1 MKMSDETTSI
11 VKALIKVQS
20 SLEPIKKDKAN
31 EFASSKYATLDAIL
45 EVVLPILSTNEIFMT
60 QEPKTEIQENGS
72 VYIGVTTTLFHSS
85 GEFFEYETLWFQLE
99 KGAKMN
105 MAQSSGSVITYI
117 KRYSISAVLG
127 ISTDEDKDG
136 IQPVSGPP
144 KRNHSQ
150 QNFQQQ
156 QKNTQPTQ
164 SDNQKEI
171 ETLIAKYRT
180 YLLENNRDLN
190 ELNQYII
197 KKENV
202 ARIEQVDRV
211 RIMGYYKAFTMKQ
224 KETNE
229 TIAKQP
235 AQESAKQPVQTE
247 LDGIRWG
254 QRK

>member
-1 MKMSDETTSI
+1 MDKLRT
-11 VKALIKVQS
+11 KL
-20 SLEPIKKDKAN
+20 KK
-31 EFASSKYATLDAIL
+31 
-45 EVVLPILSTNEIFMT
+45 
-60 QEPKTEIQENGS
+60 
-72 VYIGVTTTLFHSS
+72 
-85 GEFFEYETLWFQLE
+85 
-99 KGAKMN
+99 
-105 MAQSSGSVITYI
+105 
-117 KRYSISAVLG
+117 R
-127 ISTDEDKDG
+127 
-136 IQPVSGPP
+136 
-144 KRNHSQ
+144 
-150 QNFQQQ
+150 

-211 RIMGYYKAFTMKQ
+211 RVMGYYKAFVMKQ

>member
-1 MKMSDETTSI
+1 MKMSEGVDELFNGMFLLKS
-11 VKALIKVQS
+11 KLKQPKFDS
-20 SLEPIKKDKAN
+20 SVDYRTKKGDRTKF
-31 EFASSKYATLDAIL
+31 EYATLKAIEEAIRKAAQTSESGIDFQQ
-45 EVVLPILSTNEIFMT
+45 EVINENNNLSVNTIIYHKSGQWVLHGPFTFPTSGQNPQGLGSLST
-60 QEPKTEIQENGS
+60 
-72 VYIGVTTTLFHSS
+72 Y
-85 GEFFEYETLWFQLE
+85 
-99 KGAKMN
+99 AR
-105 MAQSSGSVITYI
+105 
-117 KRYSISAVLG
+117 RYALSAAFG
-127 ISTDEDKDG
+127 IAADKDDDG
-136 IQPVSGPP
+136 QAANETQ
-144 KRNHSQ
+144 KER
-150 QNFQQQ
+150 

-171 ETLIAKYRT
+171 ETLIEKYRT

-211 RIMGYYKAFTMKQ
+211 RVMGYYKAFAMKQ

-229 TIAKQP
+229 TIAQQP
-235 AQESAKQPVQTE
+235 AQESTQQPVQTE